1 MAPASS
7 NCSSSSLS
15 GRRCQALIAVEQ
27 GEGSRRSTGGF
38 APRSVGT
45 LLSCASSPHGRITQ
59 ALDLLVPRWLSTFL
73 CCYSCCFCGSLVWST
88 AQPTRLTIPGF
99 LSVSI
104 FTLLV
109 LFYFIFAVS
118 ALNELYSNLNSPSQ
132 LTGWSSSGG
141 DPCGKDWKGIKCSG
155 SSVTEM

>member
-15 GRRCQALIAVEQ
+15 GRGCQALIAVEQ

-88 AQPTRLTIPGF
+88 AQPTRLTKKREKKKSEKKRGNLEIRRCSPDLDPSPAGF
-99 LSVSI
+99 LA
-104 FTLLV
+104 FRR
-109 LFYFIFAVS
+109 
-118 ALNELYSNLNSPSQ
+118 ENLR
-132 LTGWSSSGG
+132 
-141 DPCGKDWKGIKCSG
+141 
-155 SSVTEM
+155 

>member
-73 CCYSCCFCGSLVWST
+73 CCYSCCFCGSLVRST
-88 AQPTRLTIPGF
+88 AQPTRLTKKREKKKREKKREKERENLEIRRCSPDLDPSPAGF
-99 LSVSI
+99 L
-104 FTLLV
+104 
-109 LFYFIFAVS
+109 
-118 ALNELYSNLNSPSQ
+118 ALRRENLR
-132 LTGWSSSGG
+132 
-141 DPCGKDWKGIKCSG
+141 
-155 SSVTEM
+155 